1 MLTHVRCS
9 DLKVAV
15 PVLAI
20 LTVIFIGGSTPSTAF
35 AVRSYISVGNY
46 SFLSILKIIT
56 FAFNAK
62 SFAIA
67 ILVFSFFFFFFHF
80 FWRDCQ
86 KLFSECFNLSYEENV
101 WPRSDSFLEHTKTYF
116 RKNCSSSCYSRRVW
130 HMIRL
135 LMLTSIY
142 SIQKSTRNFQKR
154 PPETRNQI
162 IQTAS

>member
-20 LTVIFIGGSTPSTAF
+20 LTVVFIGGSTPSTAF

-67 ILVFSFFFFFFHF
+67 ILVFSFFFFFFF
-80 FWRDCQ
+80 T
-86 KLFSECFNLSYEENV
+86 FSGGTAK
-101 WPRSDSFLEHTKTYF
+101 SFLANVLTIVMKKTCDQDLTHF
-116 RKNCSSSCYSRRVW
+116 LDTPKHISVKIVPQVV
-130 HMIRL
+130 IRDACG
-135 LMLTSIY
+135 TWY
-142 SIQKSTRNFQKR
+142 GFWW
-154 PPETRNQI
+154 
-162 IQTAS
+162 

>member
-67 ILVFSFFFFFFHF
+67 ILVFSFFFFFFS
-80 FWRDCQ
+80 
-86 KLFSECFNLSYEENV
+86 L
-101 WPRSDSFLEHTKTYF
+101 FLEGLPKAF
-116 RKNCSSSCYSRRVW
+116 
-130 HMIRL
+130 
-135 LMLTSIY
+135 
-142 SIQKSTRNFQKR
+142 
-154 PPETRNQI
+154 
-162 IQTAS
+162 